1 MVAPAVTED
10 EGAIWILA
18 ANIALLSFF
27 AIGGGIVTVLPE
39 LHRQV
44 VDVHGWMSSE
54 TFAEM
59 FAMAQAAPGPNLLV
73 VTFIGYYIAG
83 IPGALL
89 ATVAISAPTCTL
101 AYFAGR
107 IWYSFRQARW
117 RTVFQA
123 GIVPVSIGL
132 VAASAYLIAREAD
145 GSLVAVAITLVTAV
159 GLTLTRIHP
168 ILFLAAA
175 GALGLLGVV

>member
-1 MVAPAVTED
+1 MVAAPVSED

-27 AIGGGIVTVLPE
+27 AIGGGIITVLPE

-44 VDVHGWMSSE
+44 VDVHGWMSSQ

-73 VTFIGYYIAG
+73 VTFIGYYVAG

-107 IWYSFRQARW
+107 IWYRFRQARW
-117 RTVFQA
+117 RTVLQA

-132 VAASAYLIAREAD
+132 VAASAYLIARQAD
-145 GSLVAVAITLVTAV
+145 TSLVAVGVTLVTAV
-159 GLTLTRIHP
+159 ALTFTRIHP
-168 ILFLAAA
+168 ILFLAA
-175 GALGLLGVV
+175 GGILGFMSLI